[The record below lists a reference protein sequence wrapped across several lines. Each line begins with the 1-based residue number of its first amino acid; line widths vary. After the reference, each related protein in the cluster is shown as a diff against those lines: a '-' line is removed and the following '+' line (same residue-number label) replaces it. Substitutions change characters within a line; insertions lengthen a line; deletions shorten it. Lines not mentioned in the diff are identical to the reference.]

1 MPTIIIVQDVIP
13 AKPQKRPVM
22 SFMAESDISEAAIE
36 KTPAKPAI
44 APGRYKSKNHLVLKM
59 LIRPKVRERDRFIV
73 ANAANCLLQLPLS
86 YAKPQRIDKSD
97 MWIEIKT
104 YQVEPQ

>member
-1 MPTIIIVQDVIP
+1 
-13 AKPQKRPVM
+13 M

-59 LIRPKVRERDRFIV
+59 LIRPKVRERDSFIA

-97 MWIEIKT
+97 MRIEIKT
-104 YQVEPQ
+104 YQVGLK